1 MWPLWSRK
9 RCTLC
14 ARTGEDPRIAEHG
27 YSRMLCDALAKV
39 FGREDGRVD
48 TGGRPHPVTFATLE
62 EVPTGHG
69 EFGSLEGD
77 GYF

>member
-1 MWPLWSRK
+1 
-9 RCTLC
+9 
-14 ARTGEDPRIAEHG
+14 
-27 YSRMLCDALAKV
+27 MLCDALAKV